1 MQKESGTN
9 KSSNVLIITSFLDN
23 GNSSKMI
30 WDISKSL
37 DSYYHVDVI
46 TKYPFDNKELSVY
59 SAYNKYDKLRHDF
72 SARVRALL
80 LKFKLLPAPHKFESK
95 ENLPY
100 YFFGLNDEK
109 PPVNTKRIINC
120 IKKEYDFILVFFWQG
135 LITSKTL
142 KDIYDKFEIPFLLVA
157 ADMFPMT
164 GGCSY
169 FWDCER
175 VKLSCGKCQGIL
187 SSDENDATRKNFLY
201 KKNVFSNIK
210 SIFLGNNWQNRYARE
225 SGLFKN
231 IGTIYPIVDET
242 VFQPRDRDVLK
253 KIFNY
258 SDKKVLFFGSLG
270 VHDPRKGFKYLL
282 KALQLL
288 NEKRPDLVSN
298 IVLVVAGSGE
308 KVEGL
313 EEFNIDYTGHLTFDQ
328 LAEYYALADVFLSPS
343 IQDAGPMMLNQAL
356 MCGTPAVAFNIGTAC
371 DIINEYTGYLAKFK
385 DSEDF
390 CNGIISLVTKNS
402 TELDAIS
409 KNCRSESMHRSSY
422 EGFSSGIINAYNMIN

>member
-37 DSYYHVDVI
+37 NNYYHVDVI
-46 TKYPFDNKELSVY
+46 TKYPFDSNEINVY

-72 SARVRALL
+72 FARVRALL
-80 LKFKLLPAPHKFESK
+80 LKFKFLQAPHKFESK

-100 YFFGLNDEK
+100 YFFGLDDEK
-109 PPVNTKRIINC
+109 PPVNTKKIINR

-135 LITSKTL
+135 LVTSKTL

-210 SIFLGNNWQNRYARE
+210 SVFLGNNWQNRYARE
-225 SGLFKN
+225 SGLFQN

-242 VFQPRDRDVLK
+242 VFQPRDKDVLK
-253 KIFNY
+253 KNFNY

-282 KALQLL
+282 EALQLL

-313 EEFNIDYTGHLTFDQ
+313 EEFNIDYIGHLTFNQ

-371 DIINEYTGYLAKFK
+371 DIINEGTGYLAKFK

-402 TELDAIS
+402 AELEAIS
-409 KNCRSESMHRSSY
+409 KNCRTESMPRSSY

>member
-9 KSSNVLIITSFLDN
+9 KSSNALIITSFLDN

-30 WDISKSL
+30 LDISKSL
-37 DSYYHVDVI
+37 SSYYNIDVV
-46 TKYPFDNKELSVY
+46 TKYPFRTEDFNVY
-59 SAYNKYDKLRHDF
+59 SAYNKYEKLVHDF
-72 SARVRALL
+72 SARARAIL
-80 LKFKLLPAPHKFESK
+80 LKYKLLPAPHKFESK

-100 YFFGLNDEK
+100 YFFGLNDDK
-109 PPVNTKRIINC
+109 PPVKTKRIINC
-120 IKKEYDFILVFFWQG
+120 IKKEYDYILVFFWQG
-135 LITSKTL
+135 LVTSKTL

-175 VKLSCGKCQGIL
+175 IKQSCGKCQGIL
-187 SSDENDATRKNFLY
+187 SSNENDATRKNFLY
-201 KKNVFSNIK
+201 KKNVFANIK
-210 SIFLGNNWQNRYARE
+210 SIFLGNNWQNRYASE

-231 IGTIYPIVDET
+231 IGTIYPIVDEN
-242 VFQPRDRDVLK
+242 VFRPRDRKTLK
-253 KIFNY
+253 KDFNY
-258 SDKKVLFFGSLG
+258 CDKKVLFFGSLG

-282 KALQLL
+282 EALKLL
-288 NEKRPDLVSN
+288 YIKRPDLVSN

-313 EEFNIDYTGHLTFDQ
+313 DEFNIDYTGHLTFDQ

-371 DIINEYTGYLAKFK
+371 DIINEGTGYLAKFK

-390 CNGIISLVTKNS
+390 SRGIISLITKS
-402 TELDAIS
+402 SIELDMIS
-409 KNCRSESMHRSSY
+409 KNCRSESMIRSSY
-422 EGFSSGIINAYNMIN
+422 EGFRSAIINAYKTIN